1 MPLLEIKDLC
11 IDFRMG
17 GKPVRAVDGIS
28 LAIEPGEV
36 VCLVGE
42 SGSGKSVTAL
52 SVTRL
57 LPEDT
62 VRYAGGSIRLEGRD
76 VLGLGE
82 TELNRIRGGVA
93 GYVFQ
98 EPGASLNPV
107 IRVGNQI
114 HEVLRRHRPGEA
126 RPEEVVRLLQRVGI
140 PAPERRARDFPHQF
154 SGGMQQR
161 VAIAMALAARPKLL
175 IADEPTTALDVTIQ
189 AQILDLLRE
198 LQGQLGM
205 SILLITHNLGIVGG
219 IADRLLVMYAGQI
232 VEAGPAAE
240 VLARP
245 KHPYTQCLIR
255 SVPSL
260 DADVERLTAI
270 PGAVPRLG
278 AWPGGCRFHPRCPV
292 ARETC
297 GQQEPRLE
305 PAAEGI
311 RHEVRCPHWNS

>member
-1 MPLLEIKDLC
+1 
-11 IDFRMG
+11 
-17 GKPVRAVDGIS
+17 
-28 LAIEPGEV
+28 
-36 VCLVGE
+36 
-42 SGSGKSVTAL
+42 
-52 SVTRL
+52 
-57 LPEDT
+57 
-62 VRYAGGSIRLEGRD
+62 
-76 VLGLGE
+76 
-82 TELNRIRGGVA
+82 
-93 GYVFQ
+93 
-98 EPGASLNPV
+98 
-107 IRVGNQI
+107 
-114 HEVLRRHRPGEA
+114 
-126 RPEEVVRLLQRVGI
+126 
-140 PAPERRARDFPHQF
+140 
-154 SGGMQQR
+154 
-161 VAIAMALAARPKLL
+161 
-175 IADEPTTALDVTIQ
+175 
-189 AQILDLLRE
+189 
-198 LQGQLGM
+198 M

-297 GQQEPRLE
+297 GQREPSLE
-305 PAAEGI
+305 SAAEGI